1 MRQQKVSK
9 RQKGERVSFPNG
21 KVKNFWT
28 RGLSKQ
34 NFFLEAREFVST
46 SSLVLR
52 ASDSSE
58 DLSDLVSRRSTCSSS
73 RA

>member
-1 MRQQKVSK
+1 MEKLKISGHVACPSK
-9 RQKGERVSFPNG
+9 
-21 KVKNFWT
+21 T
-28 RGLSKQ
+28 
-34 NFFLEAREFVST
+34 FFLEAREFVST